1 MPMQLAVDRPL
12 YGVIVDAIIKC
23 GRELEALRAE
33 AEMERK
39 AKSKS
44 RARQAAET
52 PALAET

>member
-1 MPMQLAVDRPL
+1 MQLAVDRPL